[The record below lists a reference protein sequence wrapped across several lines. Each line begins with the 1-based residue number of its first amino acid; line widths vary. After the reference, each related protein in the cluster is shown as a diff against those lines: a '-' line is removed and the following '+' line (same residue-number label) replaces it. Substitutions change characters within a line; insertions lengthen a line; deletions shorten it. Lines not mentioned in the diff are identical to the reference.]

1 MVWQPN
7 ILNNCYEL
15 SGGYASPEPPTR
27 GSVPGLRWGDFRSPD
42 PLCPHLQILA
52 ATLSKVLTSA
62 DSDVQVSAAYS
73 KTDTTT
79 SVWHKGSLMSS
90 VRRLSL
96 HIRFRDVMTER
107 VFGLDDSDH
116 PMIVH
121 C

>member
-7 ILNNCYEL
+7 IHNNLYEL

-27 GSVPGLRWGDFRSPD
+27 GSAPGPRWGDLRSPD

-62 DSDVQVSAAYS
+62 DSNVQVSAAYS
-73 KTDTTT
+73 KTDKT
-79 SVWHKGSLMSS
+79 SVWHIGSLMSS

-107 VFGLDDSDH
+107 VFGLNDSDH
-116 PMIVH
+116 SMIVH